1 MTAIAETGTEND
13 QVADEVLR
21 LSRLACRGNVDY
33 IADNVMAEM
42 ELTASHARAGN
53 FAAALS
59 TLGRLLRWDPSW
71 GELSEVTRSNIELS
85 ISSVREAMG
94 SA

>member
-1 MTAIAETGTEND
+1 MTAIAETGTVND
-13 QVADEVLR
+13 RAADEVLR

-42 ELTASHARAGN
+42 ELAASHVRAGN
-53 FAAALS
+53 CTAALS
-59 TLGRLLRWDPSW
+59 ALGRLLRWDPSW
-71 GELSEVTRSNIELS
+71 GELSEVTCSNIELS
-85 ISSVREAMG
+85 ISSVREAMA